1 MSKEKIIKVGVD
13 AKDGIKEVDKLKKGI
28 KDMDQS
34 ALDATNNFGAFGV
47 TVGGLRGLFTGAMKT
62 AKMMFSSIKIG
73 LISTGIGAFVVALG
87 TMAQYFRDNEEGAS
101 KFREITSQ
109 IGVVIGNVTDIVS
122 DFGGAL
128 VKLFTRDFKGFK
140 DGINDAIDGVKN
152 FGKTTREEMQMAKD
166 LEKERAE
173 LIIFEREANVSKA
186 KSEAEI
192 MKLRM
197 KARDEEAFTNEQRL
211 AFMREANKLAD
222 EQLQKDLHIAEMK
235 LKHQQIENSYSKSS
249 TENLNAEAD
258 LEVQLFNIQR
268 SNFSERKRMKSEE
281 QAIVKRIAAESQK
294 EAKEEEAR
302 LKKEA
307 DRIKKQRETEQAE
320 AEKKAA
326 ELKKQKDAELEVLRL
341 AGLNEEELAL
351 DQARQKFEKLLALAE
366 KYGQDTTFLT
376 EQYNQ
381 QVAEIQAQYDEEEIA
396 KAKEKEDEKLAMRQ
410 EAGNMA
416 LEAGQQIFGALNDI
430 AQAELTAEKNSLKKQ
445 LDAGKISQEQFDKQT
460 AKIEERALKRRK
472 KKALLDILIST
483 AQGVAGAIKAGAAM
497 PFPLNLAAIATGVA
511 SVLAGIASAKAV
523 LSEVPGESGGGGGE
537 PSVDQGGGGEEA
549 SPSQIGGDLIPNM
562 ENIQPTLGG
571 NDASGSST
579 VQAFVVETDIS
590 NSQALQQELDLQST
604 L

>member
-28 KDMDQS
+28 KDTSSAAAGSKGAFSKMTTAAKGLGVAFKAMGIGLVVAAFVKLQNIFSGNIETARIFERVSARLGAAFDVIRDRAEEFIRSLIKLKNPIKAIRESFSGMGKEIREETKAMDQ
-34 ALDATNNFGAFGV
+34 
-47 TVGGLRGLFTGAMKT
+47 FT
-62 AKMMFSSIKIG
+62 
-73 LISTGIGAFVVALG
+73 VALQKVRDEERAMTVIRAEANKVIAESRLLAEDETK
-87 TMAQYFRDNEEGAS
+87 TMQERLVALKAAVAEEQRVAS
-101 KFREITSQ
+101 LELETQSEK
-109 IGVVIGNVTDIVS
+109 
-122 DFGGAL
+122 
-128 VKLFTRDFKGFK
+128 
-140 DGINDAIDGVKN
+140 VKN
-152 FGKTTREEMQMAKD
+152 LQAIIDLGKSSEQDLIELENERAKLID
-166 LEKERAE
+166 LQTASVLKQKRVVTEIVTFERQIEAEKKKNADAELKRIDDANKQKEKER
-173 LIIFEREANVSKA
+173 L
-186 KSEAEI
+186 EAE
-192 MKLRM
+192 
-197 KARDEEAFTNEQRL
+197 
-211 AFMREANKLAD
+211 
-222 EQLQKDLHIAEMK
+222 
-235 LKHQQIENSYSKSS
+235 
-249 TENLNAEAD
+249 
-258 LEVQLFNIQR
+258 
-268 SNFSERKRMKSEE
+268 
-281 QAIVKRIAAESQK
+281 K
-294 EAKEEEAR
+294 EAE
-302 LKKEA
+302 
-307 DRIKKQRETEQAE
+307 RIKKEEDKKKQE

-376 EQYNQ
+376 DQYNQ
-381 QVAEIQAQYDEEEIA
+381 QVAEIQAQYDEEELA

-523 LSEVPGESGGGGGE
+523 LSEVPGESGGGGE